1 MQAEERREIVHAST
15 IEDTRPA
22 IELPDCMNCSCLVRQ
37 CNPSCMNYRI
47 GVTTTLLG
55 TVMTVMGGALVSLI
69 ASALADRASRALL
82 V

>member
-1 MQAEERREIVHAST
+1 
-15 IEDTRPA
+15 
-22 IELPDCMNCSCLVRQ
+22 
-37 CNPSCMNYRI
+37 MNYRI